1 MNLKKILPPMKNRK
15 QQQPA
20 HNADEKKNK
29 SQQAADKSPGKE
41 RNKREKVSI
50 KDMKG
55 KKVDADTGRHSD
67 QPAD

>member
-1 MNLKKILPPMKNRK
+1 MKNRK

-20 HNADEKKNK
+20 HNTDEKKINK
-29 SQQAADKSPGKE
+29 SQQAADKSPGEE
-41 RNKREKVSI
+41 RNKREKVSV

-55 KKVDADTGRHSD
+55 KKVDADPGRHND